1 MSLRI
6 AFQMDPIDKI
16 NIAEDTTF
24 RIAEEAQK
32 RGHELFYFLPQDLT
46 YIENQ
51 LVARAR
57 TLKVRRSVGNH
68 FTLGPTEKLSLVN
81 DVDIIWLRQDPPF
94 DMSYITTTHLLD
106 FLVGKTL
113 VVNNPFWVRNF
124 PEKILV
130 LNYPDLTPPTM
141 VGCDVGMFKA
151 FRKMHGDT
159 IVKPLY
165 GNGGAGIFK
174 IGKDDPNLS
183 SLIELFHNISREPII
198 MQKFLPDVKLGDK
211 RVILVDGLP
220 VGAINRVP
228 IQGEIRSNMHVGGKA
243 LQVDLTSRDLEICK
257 TVGPLM
263 KEKGQILVGL
273 DIIGDM
279 LTEINLTSPTGVQEL
294 ERFNNINV
302 AKKVWEC
309 LEERHNVG
317 L

>member
-1 MSLRI
+1 
-6 AFQMDPIDKI
+6 MDPIDKI

-32 RGHELFYFLPQDLT
+32 RGHKLFYFLPQDLT

-51 LVARAR
+51 LVAQAR

-68 FTLGPTEKLSLVN
+68 FTLGPSEKLSLVN

-141 VGCDVGMFKA
+141 VGCDLGMFKA

-243 LQVDLTSRDLEICK
+243 LRVDLTSRDLEICN

-279 LTEINLTSPTGVQEL
+279 LTEINLTSPTGIQEL

-309 LEERHNVG
+309 LEERHNLG

>member
-1 MSLRI
+1 
-6 AFQMDPIDKI
+6 MDPIDKI

-32 RGHELFYFLPQDLT
+32 RGHKLFYFLPQDLT

-51 LVARAR
+51 LVAQAR

-141 VGCDVGMFKA
+141 VGCDLGMFKA

-243 LQVDLTSRDLEICK
+243 LRVDLTSRDLEICK

-279 LTEINLTSPTGVQEL
+279 LTEINLTSPTGIQEL

-309 LEERHNVG
+309 LEERHNLG